1 MYASIVAVEYHL
13 PDLVIGNEEVAA
25 LAPNWTADK
34 ILQKT
39 GIAERHVAGTDEFS
53 SDLAFHAAEK
63 LFATGVCSR
72 DEIDFV
78 LFCTQSPD
86 YLLPTSAC
94 LLQDRLKLRTGIGA
108 LDFNLGCSGYIYGLG
123 LAQGLIETGQA
134 KSVLLLTGETYSKF
148 LRSGDVGV
156 RSLFGDA
163 GSATLIRGVESESPF
178 IGPYVY
184 GTDGKGAENL
194 ILKRHSLRTAGELT
208 RSSTSESELVDSPP
222 EGSTSL
228 EAIAKEE
235 ESYLFM
241 NGPEIFSFALEAVP
255 RAVNDL
261 LQRAHLTRDEID
273 LYVFHQANEFMLNR
287 LQTKLGIPGE
297 RFVLALKEYGNTVSS
312 TIPIALQTVLAD
324 GRLKPGMRAMLV
336 GFGVGYSWGATLIR
350 ISPSMAT
357 N

>member
-1 MYASIVAVEYHL
+1 MHASFIAVEYHL
-13 PDLVIGNEEVAA
+13 PTLVMGNDEVAR
-25 LAPNWTADK
+25 LATNWTSEK

-39 GIAERHVAGTDEFS
+39 GIAERHIAAVDECS

-63 LFATGVCSR
+63 LFATGICAR

-134 KSVLLLTGETYSKF
+134 RNVLFLTGETYSKF
-148 LRSGDVGV
+148 LRDGDVGV

-163 GSATLIRGVESESPF
+163 GSATLIGGIDTDRPLM
-178 IGPYVY
+178 GPYVY
-184 GTDGKGAENL
+184 GTDGKGAANL
-194 ILKRHSLRTAGELT
+194 ILKRHSLRSAGDSAAQSKQ
-208 RSSTSESELVDSPP
+208 RSALLQSDQAEAKSDHSIPP
-222 EGSTSL
+222 TEQDP
-228 EAIAKEE
+228 
-235 ESYLFM
+235 YLFM

-255 RAVNDL
+255 RAVSDL
-261 LQRAHLTRDEID
+261 LNQAGLTQDDID
-273 LYVFHQANEFMLNR
+273 LFVFHQANEFMLNR
-287 LQTKLGIPGE
+287 LQAKLQIPHD

-312 TIPIALQTVLAD
+312 TIPIALQTALSD
-324 GRLKPGMRAMLV
+324 GRIKPGMQVMLV
-336 GFGVGYSWGATLIR
+336 GFGVGYSWGATLLR
-350 ISPSMAT
+350 FISRS
-357 N
+357 